1 MLITTVIISLSLK
14 NYTFCRNRF
23 SEPILKETGKQIL
36 KMSFNTFS
44 MSVET
49 VSVISIYSYFISLN
63 DFLFSENYL
72 SVNGLQKPIPVVNAF
87 YQYFDEHPENLTD
100 LIRSLL
106 EGTDL
111 FGEKANETLDDFFVN
126 TMFEHLISSL
136 VFEKFG
142 NIYGFLAE
150 VVRRTDN
157 LFLDNFFLE
166 IKNNLRD
173 TKFENQYGNSSSLTP
188 LAVERIFLNLI
199 SPLFP
204 KAKSDTHLLSL
215 DYIYAQAGSIF
226 LQPARMNT
234 TYYSSM
240 YAEAVEINNETLFD
254 EYLLIGHLIEQLIIN
269 EKIDVFNVTTFALPA
284 LFLYVSRGKEI
295 LEQEKITN
303 ILFNQQ
309 QWIQIYK
316 EFFSYLDET
325 YYKINE
331 ALLYD
336 TQYNLHFELT
346 EFKTI
351 SVLARYLIDNDLYC
365 ASKTKEMKSE
375 FVSFYIKDPS
385 NFQCRIGQILPNL
398 TKHYNHKIENI
409 INAYINYEHQSI
421 SRAITDFFHQLNLDI
436 DVIVILLNNNL
447 TASYYIDLTEEP
459 TDFFAIY
466 YRAENTVKYY
476 AIMRENYR
484 ASIIEIFGF
493 PEIFEE
499 IVCQVIGD
507 EKREIA
513 FFDQTRNMIEQILED
528 RSNRLRKVLTS
539 SKLKDDWWKEFSL
552 SLVPLYPCLSG
563 AIQHEIDDPHICQV
577 DIFPMYPI
585 NNNSDEIS
593 MSLLEPRNE
602 QVLHS
607 LGTNIK
613 TLSLKNL
620 IKKIV
625 NKKEDLHY
633 KSLVDHFDLKQL
645 STFFTINQM
654 EFKTNRL
661 QILSRPWNFTAE
673 NIDKL
678 IDILREN
685 IRLVK
690 IKTSL
695 DYTSIFNMLNHV
707 DKFVNHLYRIS
718 FSKYNYFPIDFLV
731 LSHYSTGDSCYGYRF
746 MQTDFNNV
754 AILRNI
760 DEYDAPRE
768 VLLQQTERYSTNDK
782 EFIEIDARSRKAINK
797 YLYEIDNKIQYT
809 PHRLRFNATEISNYY
824 LIDCLKKNPDCPRIK
839 NKKIQE
845 SIVSEIIK
853 RSLIQL
859 PKISKENLTR
869 VIENYVFPVINFTVQ
884 PFVDKWKNETDFLH
898 PKFDKNFTME
908 NKDDFL
914 KLLYNVYLD
923 EENLTLSNVTTRIN
937 AIYNQE
943 ERNRIE
949 MSSTLENILIDFENG
964 KERLSATF
972 EDYYALRNFGTTGH
986 RRIMYDT
993 NEAKRMKIALYK
1005 LAIRQS
1011 DDRIKNFNFVLTK
1024 LISVPAKSIN
1034 KLFYD
1039 REELTIQKFTFTKI
1053 PSVTFENSLIGK
1065 KKGYENVLLVVNFS
1079 ELYIR
1084 AKIKQIFN
1092 TTKPIMKTIL
1102 LPGSKFKIYKRSYYD
1117 HRFLG
1122 TVLEIKLDYIRES
1135 NDKFKWYQKI
1145 MKTISEIQL

>member
-1 MLITTVIISLSLK
+1 
-14 NYTFCRNRF
+14 
-23 SEPILKETGKQIL
+23 
-36 KMSFNTFS
+36 MSFNTFS

-63 DFLFSENYL
+63 DFLLSENYL
-72 SVNGLQKPIPVVNAF
+72 SVNDLQKPIPVVNAF
-87 YQYFDEHPENLTD
+87 YKYFDEHPENLND

-106 EGTDL
+106 QGTDL
-111 FGEKANETLDDFFVN
+111 YGEEANETLDDFFVN
-126 TMFEHLISSL
+126 TMFDHLISSL

-166 IKNNLRD
+166 IKNSLRD
-173 TKFENQYGNSSSLTP
+173 TEFENQYGNSSSLTP

-295 LEQEKITN
+295 LEKGKITN

-398 TKHYNHKIENI
+398 TKYYNQNIENI
-409 INAYINYEHQSI
+409 IEAYVSYEDQSL
-421 SRAITDFFHQLNLDI
+421 SRAIAIFFHQWNLDM

-447 TASYYIDLTEEP
+447 TASYDIDLTEEP
-459 TDFFAIY
+459 KDFFAIY
-466 YRAENTVKYY
+466 FREQNTVRYFSITRK
-476 AIMRENYR
+476 NYNAR
-484 ASIIEIFGF
+484 IFEVSGF
-493 PEIFEE
+493 PGIFEE
-499 IVCQVIGD
+499 IVCQVLKDLSFIT
-507 EKREIA
+507 KIS
-513 FFDQTRNMIEQILED
+513 FLDQTRNIKEKILED

-577 DIFPMYPI
+577 DLFSMYPI
-585 NNNSDEIS
+585 NSNSDEIS
-593 MSLLEPRNE
+593 MSLLEASTE
-602 QVLHS
+602 DVLHS

-625 NKKEDLHY
+625 KKKEDLHY
-633 KSLVDHFDLKQL
+633 RSLVDHFDYKQL

-707 DKFVNHLYRIS
+707 DKFVNHLYRIPVT
-718 FSKYNYFPIDFLV
+718 KYKYLV
-731 LSHYSTGDSCYGYRF
+731 FDLLVCSHYLYGDSGYGYKF
-746 MQTDFNNV
+746 ILSDFND
-754 AILRNI
+754 AGILRTI
-760 DEYDAPRE
+760 YEYDTSRE
-768 VLLQQTERYSTNDK
+768 VILHKTRKYSTNDK
-782 EFIEIDARSRKAINK
+782 EFIVIDAKSRVETNE
-797 YLYEIDNKIQYT
+797 YLYEVDNKIQYT

-824 LIDCLKKNPDCPRIK
+824 LIDCLKKNPNCPRIK

-845 SIVSEIIK
+845 SKVNEVIK
-853 RSLIQL
+853 RALIQL

-869 VIENYVFPVINFTVQ
+869 VIKNYVFPDINFTVQ
-884 PFVDKWKNETDFLH
+884 SFVDKWKNETDFLH

-949 MSSTLENILIDFENG
+949 MSTTLENILIDFENG

-1011 DDRIKNFNFVLTK
+1011 DDRIKNFNFVLSK
-1024 LISVPAKSIN
+1024 LISVPTKSVK

-1039 REELTIQKFTFTKI
+1039 REKLTIQKFTFTEKLD
-1053 PSVTFENSLIGK
+1053 VTNKNRMTVK
-1065 KKGYENVLLVVNFS
+1065 KKGYENILLLINFS
-1079 ELYIR
+1079 NLYLR

-1092 TTKPIMKTIL
+1092 TTASFVKTIL
-1102 LPGSKFKIYKRSYYD
+1102 LPGSKFKLTERRYYD
-1117 HRFLG
+1117 HNILG
-1122 TVLEIKLDYIRES
+1122 TVLQIKLQYIHERGEI
-1135 NDKFKWYQKI
+1135 FKWYQRI
-1145 MKTISEIQL
+1145 MKTISEIKL